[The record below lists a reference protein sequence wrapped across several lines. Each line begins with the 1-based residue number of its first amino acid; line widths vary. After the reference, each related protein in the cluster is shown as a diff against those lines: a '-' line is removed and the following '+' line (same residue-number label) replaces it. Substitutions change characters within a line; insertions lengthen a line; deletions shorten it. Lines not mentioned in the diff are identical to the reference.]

1 MDLKSGYPFWAV
13 KNGLMSVFPKL
24 ESNASC
30 DVLVVG
36 AGITGALIARSLS
49 KKGLDVVVAEERDVA
64 WGSTSASTALLQYEI
79 DTPMIDLAKKY
90 GEDTAALLYRSCAD
104 AIPLLGKIAREV
116 RDVDF
121 ETKQSLYVASSRFH
135 VAGMRDE
142 FDMRRKHGL
151 PVTWLSKADT
161 AERFGIHA
169 PCALL
174 TDVAA
179 QVDPYRLTSRLLD
192 RLKNNGV
199 RIFDRTRI
207 DWAQSRTRGV
217 IARTETGV
225 VIRAKYLVF
234 ATGYASQKW
243 LRAKVAS
250 NRSSYAFVTDPI
262 GAKKLGPWSKTIFW
276 ESARPS
282 IYSRSTADG
291 RLLVGGEDDQIDI
304 PARRDA
310 RVEKKVGVLLKR
322 ARKLF
327 PTLDLEPTFAWAGTF
342 AETPDGLPY
351 FGAHP
356 EWGARVMFA
365 MGYGG
370 NGITYSALG
379 AELLAATLQGKVH
392 KLSKPF
398 AFSRIK

>member
-13 KNGLMSVFPKL
+13 KNGLMSVFPRL
-24 ESNASC
+24 ESNTTC
-30 DVLVVG
+30 DVLIVG

-49 KKGLDVVVAEERDVA
+49 KKGFDVVVAEERDVA
-64 WGSTSASTALLQYEI
+64 WGSTAASTALLQYEI
-79 DTPMIDLAKKY
+79 DTPMVDLAKKY
-90 GEDTAALLYRSCAD
+90 GEETAALLYRSCAD

-121 ETKQSLYVASSRFH
+121 EMKQSLYIASSRFH
-135 VAGMRDE
+135 VAGLREE

-151 PVTWLSKADT
+151 PVTWLSKAET
-161 AERFGIHA
+161 TERFGIQA
-169 PCALL
+169 PGALL

-199 RIFDRTRI
+199 RIFDRTRV
-207 DWAQSRTRGV
+207 DWVQSRTRGV
-217 IARTETGV
+217 LARTQTGV
-225 VIRAKYLVF
+225 VIRAKHLVF

-243 LRAKVAS
+243 LREKVAS

-262 GAKKLGPWSKTIFW
+262 GAKKLGPWSKTLLW
-276 ESARPS
+276 ESARPY

-310 RVEKKVGVLLKR
+310 RVEKKVGILLKR

-327 PTLDLEPTFAWAGTF
+327 PKLDLDPTFAWGGTF

-379 AELLAATLQGKVH
+379 ADVLAATLKGKAH
-392 KLSKPF
+392 KLSGPF

>member
-13 KNGLMSVFPKL
+13 KNGLMSVFPRL
-24 ESNASC
+24 ESNTSC
-30 DVLVVG
+30 DVLIVG

-49 KKGLDVVVAEERDVA
+49 KKGFDVVIAEERDVA
-64 WGSTSASTALLQYEI
+64 WGSTAASTALLQYEI
-79 DTPMIDLAKKY
+79 DTPMVDLAKKY
-90 GEDTAALLYRSCAD
+90 GEETAALVYRACAD
-104 AIPLLGKIAREV
+104 AIPMLGKIAREL

-121 ETKQSLYVASSRFH
+121 ATKQSLYIASSRFH
-135 VAGMRDE
+135 VARMREE
-142 FDMRRKHGL
+142 FELRRKHRL
-151 PVTWLSKADT
+151 PVDWLSKAET
-161 AERFGIHA
+161 TERFGIHA

-174 TDVAA
+174 TNRAA

-192 RLKNNGV
+192 RLKKNGV

-207 DWAQSRTRGV
+207 EWVQSRTRGV

-225 VIRAKYLVF
+225 VIRAKHVVF
-234 ATGYASQKW
+234 AAGYSSQKW

-262 GAKKLGPWSKTIFW
+262 GARKLGTWSKTLLW
-276 ESARPS
+276 ESARPY

-291 RLLVGGEDDQIDI
+291 RLLIGGEDDQIDI

-310 RVEKKVGVLLKR
+310 RVEKKVGILLKR

-327 PTLDLEPTFAWAGTF
+327 PNLDLEPTFAWGGTF

-351 FGAHP
+351 FGPHP
-356 EWGARVMFA
+356 EWGSRVLFA

-379 AELLAATLQGKVH
+379 AEIIAATLKGEVH
-392 KLSKPF
+392 ALSKPF